1 MKHRFF
7 LSLVL
12 ILSLMVSVCCSPAM
26 AASGCGI
33 SGCLC
38 TNCQEVRTGNYPN
51 YPGPAPTYHFY
62 ETKCST
68 CSAIRFHTEPHTFSG
83 DTCPKCG
90 YTRCSHS
97 STTTSWSGCNYT
109 RKCTSCGEVVSTGA
123 SHSYS
128 YGSWSYQS
136 DNQHKRTGT
145 CTKCGATTTSYG
157 SHSKTIK
164 YVHLSEEQH
173 SCVSFCEDCNSTF
186 GSVSY
191 EDHMDTNVDGLCDAC
206 QYSMTRFSVTVPTS
220 MVMTVSQNG
229 AVSSATTAAIENHST
244 AAVKLTGLRVAAA
257 NGWGLAPFASD
268 LSAAKVDSRQIGF
281 RIAGCDTVLQGTQE
295 QLDVTQ
301 LSDIPKAGVL
311 PLPYTAVISAM
322 SQPINEQILTVEFTV
337 DWA

>member
-33 SGCLC
+33 SNCSC

-51 YPGPAPTYHFY
+51 YPAPAPTYHWY

-68 CSAIRFHTEPHTFSG
+68 CSVTGHHTESHTFSG
-83 DTCPKCG
+83 DTCSKCG

-109 RKCTSCGEVVSTGA
+109 RKCTSCGEVVSSGT

-157 SHSKTIK
+157 SHSRDKH
-164 YVHLSEEQH
+164 YESLNGEQH
-173 SCVSFCEDCNSTF
+173 SCVSFCADCNSIV
-186 GSVSY
+186 GSIKY
-191 EDHMDTNVDGLCDAC
+191 EDHKDANADGLSRWSSKKPLKFRRGSGTPWNAP
-206 QYSMTRFSVTVPTS
+206 QRKSHSIS
-220 MVMTVSQNG
+220 ING
-229 AVSSATTAAIENHST
+229 T
-244 AAVKLTGLRVAAA
+244 K
-257 NGWGLAPFASD
+257 P
-268 LSAAKVDSRQIGF
+268 
-281 RIAGCDTVLQGTQE
+281 
-295 QLDVTQ
+295 
-301 LSDIPKAGVL
+301 
-311 PLPYTAVISAM
+311 
-322 SQPINEQILTVEFTV
+322 
-337 DWA
+337 